1 MSPRCLGP
9 SRPTPEGRGAAH
21 GPRHPAYPLLL
32 RHLILLWGFRLLFS
46 RFLGSVWVFR
56 SEAEI
61 LCLLLFAL
69 QDPTPVSFVVGVSLS
84 LSLSCCLVVL
94 LLAVVAFLFLSS
106 SGAGETQTA
115 LRFVVPL
122 VLTWPRS
129 SSSTRT
135 STTAPTPRRAPAP
148 AVFFFVLFCFRCRRR
163 SLSLSLSLFSL
174 SLYLFSVGRPCLQA
188 YMREQTGVAYKTAPP
203 IIITIVFFSFF
214 LGKEHWTAPRTDRPE
229 LSVLPPLPSRSPL
242 KQGPEEGMGEATV
255 LSHKCVR

>member
-1 MSPRCLGP
+1 MYITMVSVCSRPAKRRAQNLQGISNLFVVVSFCCLGGGSLDGGDLVSPRCLGP

-32 RHLILLWGFRLLFS
+32 RHLILPWGFRLLSS
-46 RFLGSVWVFR
+46 RFLGSAWVFR

-69 QDPTPVSFVVGVSLS
+69 QDPTPVSFVAGVSLS
-84 LSLSCCLVVL
+84 LSLSSLCCLVVL

-148 AVFFFVLFCFRCRRR
+148 AVFFLSFSVFVVGVALSL

-174 SLYLFSVGRPCLQA
+174 SL
-188 YMREQTGVAYKTAPP
+188 
-203 IIITIVFFSFF
+203 SF
-214 LGKEHWTAPRTDRPE
+214 
-229 LSVLPPLPSRSPL
+229 
-242 KQGPEEGMGEATV
+242 
-255 LSHKCVR
+255 